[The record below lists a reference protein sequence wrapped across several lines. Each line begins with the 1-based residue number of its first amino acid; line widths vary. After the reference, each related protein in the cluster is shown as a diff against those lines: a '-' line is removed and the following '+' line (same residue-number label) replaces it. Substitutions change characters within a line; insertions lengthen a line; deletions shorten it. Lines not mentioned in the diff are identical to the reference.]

1 MVRHLQNNAGEI
13 SYRFSVRF
21 NSGNGVCEWF
31 LLHEKATEKKELER
45 DNIYQKGIK
54 KRQVEYM
61 IGWWLYECLFG
72 DEEQEEDENLM
83 EEWRGIIT
91 IR

>member
-1 MVRHLQNNAGEI
+1 
-13 SYRFSVRF
+13 
-21 NSGNGVCEWF
+21 
-31 LLHEKATEKKELER
+31 
-45 DNIYQKGIK
+45 
-54 KRQVEYM
+54 M